1 MALISELETKMT
13 VNNTQFLKG
22 IEQSTSSIAGFV
34 KGLGLIAGAALIF
47 HELEKA
53 VDSFVGII
61 EKGTE
66 EIVQLAEASKR
77 ISVGVGPLQ
86 ELQYAAKQSG
96 VGIESLDRAMLLME
110 KNIGNGSKAT
120 SGALDKL
127 GLTMAQL
134 KAMSPDKMFIAI
146 GTAIGGLKD
155 PTDQAS
161 ASAALFGRGGVQL
174 MSLFKRNITEL
185 TGEFKTFGGELTGKQ
200 TEGVKQYAESVNK
213 LSAVWDAFKLQLTAA
228 VAGPFK
234 QVLDWITQTII
245 KMGGVGEVAKM
256 FAKAIISAAQVA
268 ISEFSGILNI
278 TDSLIINVEKLVKLM
293 LQIGEVSTLGLS
305 KLLSNSDANIDSLK
319 ADIAEREKARDN
331 RTSMS
336 SRLSDGLTGL
346 NSQIGQ
352 TQASNDDA
360 HKVEVTVKAEEGL
373 SVSVSESPAIKA
385 KVDKL
390 MNDYMA
396 SAASSVGK

>member
-22 IEQSTSSIAGFV
+22 IEQSTLSIAGFV
-34 KGLGLIAGAALIF
+34 KGLGLIAGAVLIF
-47 HELEKA
+47 HELEE
-53 VDSFVGII
+53 VVNSFVGII

-96 VGIESLDRAMLLME
+96 IGIEMLDRSMLLMQ
-110 KNIGNGSKAT
+110 KNIGLGSKQT
-120 SGALDKL
+120 SDALSKL
-127 GLTMAQL
+127 GFTMADI

-146 GTAIGGLKD
+146 GSAIGGLKD
-155 PTDQAS
+155 PTDQA
-161 ASAALFGRGGVQL
+161 ATAAAIFGRGGVQML
-174 MSLFKRNITEL
+174 SLFKRNITEL
-185 TGEFKTFGGELTGKQ
+185 TSEFKNFGGELTGKQ
-200 TEGVKQYAESVNK
+200 TEGVKQYAESINK
-213 LSAVWDAFKLQLTAA
+213 LSAVWDAFKLQLTSA

-245 KMGGVGEVAKM
+245 KMGGVGAVAKQ
-256 FAKAIISAAQVA
+256 FASAIIGAAQVA
-268 ISEFSGILNI
+268 ITEFSGLLNI
-278 TDSLIINVEKLVKLM
+278 TDSLIINLERIIKSF

-305 KLLSNSDANIDSLK
+305 KVLSNSDKWIDSLNK
-319 ADIAEREKARDN
+319 DIGSREKSRDS

-352 TQASNDDA
+352 TQANNDEA
-360 HKVEVTVKAEEGL
+360 HKVDVTVKAEQGL
-373 SVSVSESPAIKA
+373 SVSVAESPAIKA
-385 KVDKL
+385 KVNQI
-390 MNDYMA
+390 MNNYWAD
-396 SAASSVGK
+396 AASSVGK